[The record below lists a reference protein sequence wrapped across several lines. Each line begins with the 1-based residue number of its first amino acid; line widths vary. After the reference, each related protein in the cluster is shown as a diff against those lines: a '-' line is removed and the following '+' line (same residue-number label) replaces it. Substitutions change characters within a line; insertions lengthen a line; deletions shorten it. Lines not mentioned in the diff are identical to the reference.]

1 MKQTYFKKYSNQELQ
16 EILASINHDLNLLPD
31 DIQKYIKTE
40 NPSGGNINT
49 RMNRCYNLIKEEVLL
64 RFMDGDLDFEPSVVK
79 DKIKGFVKDASFI
92 DFTPEYKLEG
102 WKELDNW
109 LEKNIQ

>member
-1 MKQTYFKKYSNQELQ
+1 MKQSDFKKYSNQQLQ

-31 DIQKYIKTE
+31 DIQTYIKTE

-64 RFMDGDLDFEPSVVK
+64 RFVDGDLDFESSKVK
-79 DKIKGFVKDASFI
+79 EKIKGFVKDASFI
-92 DFTPEYKLEG
+92 DFTPEYRLAGWEKLDE
-102 WKELDNW
+102 W
-109 LEKNIQ
+109 LEKNI